1 MAENDGQERTE
12 EATGRRRQQARE
24 KGQVPRSR
32 ELASV
37 AVLVVGA
44 IALMVFGDWVVD
56 HLMEIMQRFFT
67 LERREVFD
75 IHILT
80 RLASDAL
87 LHLMLPVIWVLGVL
101 FLAGFL
107 GASGLGGI
115 TFSWEAARPK
125 LSKMSP
131 LQGFKRMFGAQSL
144 IELIK
149 SILKVLLVGGAA
161 FYLLWD
167 SVDDFYQLNHEPFP
181 ANFAHAL
188 DILINF
194 ILLICCSL
202 LIVVFIDVPFQIW
215 QHNDQ
220 LKMTKQ
226 EIKDEFKDTEGK
238 PEVKGRI
245 RMMQRELAQRRMM
258 AEIPNA
264 DVIITNPEHFSVAL
278 RYDSKMD
285 RAPIVVAKGSD
296 FTALKIRE
304 IAASYDI
311 TIVPAPPLAR
321 AIYYST
327 ELEQQIPDGLF
338 IAVAQL
344 LAYVFQL
351 KQYKQGRG
359 KKPKA
364 LIDEQLPIPPEFRH

>member
-1 MAENDGQERTE
+1 M
-12 EATGRRRQQARE
+12 
-24 KGQVPRSR
+24 
-32 ELASV
+32 
-37 AVLVVGA
+37 
-44 IALMVFGDWVVD
+44 
-56 HLMEIMQRFFT
+56 
-67 LERREVFD
+67 
-75 IHILT
+75 
-80 RLASDAL
+80 
-87 LHLMLPVIWVLGVL
+87 
-101 FLAGFL
+101 
-107 GASGLGGI
+107 
-115 TFSWEAARPK
+115 
-125 LSKMSP
+125 
-131 LQGFKRMFGAQSL
+131 
-144 IELIK
+144 
-149 SILKVLLVGGAA
+149 
-161 FYLLWD
+161 
-167 SVDDFYQLNHEPFP
+167 DDFYQLNHEPFP

-364 LIDEQLPIPPEFRH
+364 LVNDQLPIPPEFRH